1 MATFLGAAG
10 VLAGHPLDTV
20 KARLQTQKP
29 GTYRGPLHCFTS
41 IVKKDNVR
49 GLYKG
54 KLLTA
59 SFLWLLGESAVAFET

>member
-1 MATFLGAAG
+1 MQSFYDQHLAFIIFIRLGAAG

-41 IVKKDNVR
+41 IIKTDNAR

-54 KLLTA
+54 KL
-59 SFLWLLGESAVAFET
+59 